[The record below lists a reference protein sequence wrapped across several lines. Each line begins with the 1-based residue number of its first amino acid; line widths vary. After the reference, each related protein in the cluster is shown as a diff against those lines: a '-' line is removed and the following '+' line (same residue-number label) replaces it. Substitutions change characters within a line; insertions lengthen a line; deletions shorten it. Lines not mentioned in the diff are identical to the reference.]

1 MGAGVAVAYDMVW
14 YDGYGYGRGIT
25 WRRNTG
31 KRENGEEG
39 VGEMTDL
46 RQREDEGEDCLLGR
60 GTFVRVGG

>member
-1 MGAGVAVAYDMVW
+1 MEE
-14 YDGYGYGRGIT
+14 
-25 WRRNTG
+25 NTG